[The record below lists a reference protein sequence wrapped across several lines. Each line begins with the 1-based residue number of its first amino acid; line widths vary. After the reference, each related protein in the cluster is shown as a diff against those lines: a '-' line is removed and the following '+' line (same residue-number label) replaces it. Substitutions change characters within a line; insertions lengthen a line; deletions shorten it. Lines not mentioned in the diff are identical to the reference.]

1 MMVRWRVQ
9 GRRRGALR
17 LAAWIFG
24 VAATGLT
31 AFGCSAKT
39 DSARA
44 RTTSLP
50 TELRIGMT
58 PNYPPLVTKGDDGKM
73 RGMEVDFA
81 NLLAKQLDLKVTLI
95 EMPWE
100 ELLPALVDDK
110 IDVIMSGMSITP
122 ARAQF
127 ADFTVPYMPIGQMAM
142 VRKTDLPRL
151 REQEALDQ
159 PTSRVGVIQNTTGD
173 YFARGQLKNAKVVG
187 FVSVDEGIAALRND
201 QVDFFLSDAPTVWE
215 LTSRRKPEN
224 ADLAGIYRPLT
235 TEYLAWAVRQD
246 DDALRQQLNAT
257 VLQWA
262 QNGQLED
269 IIDDWVRTRRVTLQ
283 VK

>member
-1 MMVRWRVQ
+1 MTVRRRVQ
-9 GRRRGALR
+9 MRGGAGKRYAAVVLGAVALA
-17 LAAWIFG
+17 LLVSGCAAK
-24 VAATGLT
+24 AER
-31 AFGCSAKT
+31 
-39 DSARA
+39 ARA
-44 RTTSLP
+44 ETTALP

-58 PNYPPLVTKGDDGKM
+58 PNYPPLVSKGDDGKM
-73 RGMEVDFA
+73 RGIEVDFA
-81 NLLAKQLDLKVTLI
+81 NLIAKQLNLKVTMI

-122 ARAQF
+122 ARTQF
-127 ADFTVPYMPIGQMAM
+127 ADFTVPYMPIGQVAM

-159 PTSRVGVIQNTTGD
+159 PTSRVGVLQNTTGD
-173 YFARGQLKNAKVVG
+173 YFARGLLKNAKIVG

-201 QVDFFLSDAPTVWE
+201 QIDFFLSDAPTVWE
-215 LTSRRKPEN
+215 QTSRRKPEN

-246 DDALRQQLNAT
+246 DDVLRRQLNTT
-257 VLQWA
+257 VLLWA
-262 QNGQLED
+262 QNGQLDD